1 VSYRGKFCLIPCRD
15 EFYVSVIDGYK
26 VYVVPC
32 RRTVYSPCH
41 RPGKV
46 TEGWKN
52 VMKTEDRL
60 SGGSCQRLKMRM
72 LEAKV
77 VVDGESENSNFE
89 GTKILMRVSRG

>member
-41 RPGKV
+41 RLGKV

-52 VMKTEDRL
+52 VMKTEDRV
-60 SGGSCQRLKMRM
+60 SGGGGSCQRLKMKM
-72 LEAKV
+72 LE
-77 VVDGESENSNFE
+77 VVDG
-89 GTKILMRVSRG
+89 K